1 MNHTI
6 KTTILAF
13 LVSAGSFVGVHE
25 VLHSTRSNQSAI
37 PAARLKSEEVNGLI
51 AAASR
56 KHGVPIA
63 LVESIVA
70 TESNFRCDAVSSRG
84 AIGLMQLL
92 PPTARQYRAD
102 ASVPQQ
108 NIDAGTRYLRFLIDR
123 YRHTR
128 SPLKNIIAAYNA
140 GFGAVDRYHGVP
152 PFRETKGYVNHVL
165 ALMQQYQSKSA

>member
-6 KTTILAF
+6 KTIILAC

-25 VLHSTRSNQSAI
+25 FRNSKRSNQAAI
-37 PAARLKSEEVNGLI
+37 PAVRSSRGVQPVNAAKKRAGLKPEEVNALI

-70 TESNFRCDAVSSRG
+70 TESNFRCNAVSSRG

-102 ASVPQQ
+102 ASVPEQ
-108 NIDAGTRYLRFLIDR
+108 NVDAGTRYLRFLIDR

-128 SPLKNIIAAYNA
+128 SP
-140 GFGAVDRYHGVP
+140 
-152 PFRETKGYVNHVL
+152 
-165 ALMQQYQSKSA
+165 